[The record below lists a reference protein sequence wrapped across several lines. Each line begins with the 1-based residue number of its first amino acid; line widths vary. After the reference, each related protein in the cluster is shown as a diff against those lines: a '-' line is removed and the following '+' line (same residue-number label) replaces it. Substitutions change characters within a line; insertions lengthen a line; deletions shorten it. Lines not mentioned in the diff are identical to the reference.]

1 VRAALKLLP
10 HKPGVY
16 IFRNRTGR
24 VIYIGRSRDLAT
36 RARSYWIDLGDR
48 PHLRRLVEQVAWVEP
63 VLCVSE
69 HEAAFLEIDLLARH
83 PTHYNRTLGMES
95 RVWLRLDP
103 NPRKPALDV
112 VHDLV
117 TGDGAHW
124 FGPYLGWEPTR
135 QAAAGLRRLFPLRLA
150 GTAISRS
157 DSELARSK
165 CVTAADRTALLRRIE
180 SVLRRDDA
188 AVRGAI
194 RDLQRM
200 QDVAAERLMFE
211 YAASLREQV
220 RGLRWICEPQ
230 KFDLPGAT
238 DADYGAVGRSGSIVL
253 LVVLA
258 LRGGRLLQ
266 RHVDNAPPTSDS
278 WQNPTA
284 HEEWEEQAHRNA
296 ELMASLAAGG
306 ALGPLGWRV
315 AQPTD

>member
-1 VRAALKLLP
+1 
-10 HKPGVY
+10 
-16 IFRNRTGR
+16 
-24 VIYIGRSRDLAT
+24 
-36 RARSYWIDLGDR
+36 
-48 PHLRRLVEQVAWVEP
+48 
-63 VLCVSE
+63 
-69 HEAAFLEIDLLARH
+69 
-83 PTHYNRTLGMES
+83 M
-95 RVWLRLDP
+95 
-103 NPRKPALDV
+103 
-112 VHDLV
+112 
-117 TGDGAHW
+117 
-124 FGPYLGWEPTR
+124 
-135 QAAAGLRRLFPLRLA
+135 
-150 GTAISRS
+150 
-157 DSELARSK
+157 
-165 CVTAADRTALLRRIE
+165 CVTAADRTTLLRRIE

-200 QDVAAERLMFE
+200 QDVAAGCLMFE
-211 YAASLREQV
+211 YAASLREQI

-230 KFDLPGAT
+230 KFGLLGAT

-296 ELMASLAAGG
+296 ELMAGLAAVG

-315 AQPTD
+315 ARPAD